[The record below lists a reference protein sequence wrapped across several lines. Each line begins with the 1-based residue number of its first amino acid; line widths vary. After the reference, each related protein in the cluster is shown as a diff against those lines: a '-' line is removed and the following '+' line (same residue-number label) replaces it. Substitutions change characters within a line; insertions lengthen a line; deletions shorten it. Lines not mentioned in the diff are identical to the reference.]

1 MRYFAIFL
9 LLPLVFIF
17 SITSA
22 EVINNANDSQ
32 KLRVVFPDG
41 SKYIGQ
47 MKDGK
52 RHGQGRFISAHGSEY
67 RGEFRDGEPHGK
79 GIYIYAD
86 GRRKQVIYDSG
97 KMIEARLLDHGITKE
112 GCMFGEF
119 VSLGRYT
126 GWFKGNRIK
135 GYVPHGRGIMRYFN
149 GSIYTGQW
157 RNGKMH
163 GNGVIRWDDSSSYAG
178 QWFQGKRTGY
188 GTYTWPNG
196 DTYVGQ
202 WNENQMYGN
211 GIYYHH
217 DGRVQKGIWKE
228 KIVKVNE

>member
-1 MRYFAIFL
+1 MRYYVIFL
-9 LLPLVFIF
+9 LLPLIF
-17 SITSA
+17 LFKITSA
-22 EVINNANDSQ
+22 EVISDVNDSQ
-32 KLRVVFPDG
+32 KIKIIFPDG
-41 SKYIGQ
+41 SKYIGR

-52 RHGQGRFISAHGSEY
+52 RHGQGRFISADGSEY
-67 RGEFRDGEPHGK
+67 RGEFKDGEPYGK

-86 GRRKQVIYDSG
+86 GRRKQVIYDRG
-97 KMIEARLLDHGITKE
+97 RMIEARFLDHGITKK
-112 GCMFGEF
+112 GCIYGEF

-157 RNGKMH
+157 WNGKMH

-178 QWFQGKRTGY
+178 QWFEGKRTGY

-196 DTYVGQ
+196 DTYIGK
-202 WNENQMYGN
+202 WNENQMCGI

-228 KIVKVNE
+228 KIVRVNE